1 MQNIPIPAH
10 GADPV
15 RSSELQPLPAPFGR
29 LIDNALSVAA
39 PEDVVIR
46 AVDGDP
52 DALTALGRSI
62 AAQEGYLIEAT
73 VVAIAR
79 QHSERLV
86 VEDMRLPI
94 AEGALAL
101 VNSHDP
107 AQYETLS
114 LASDGHS
121 MQTYHPDL
129 VVVDRTRR
137 TGLVVDIKRNLGG
150 YGGSGK
156 LAELHARMSAAAL
169 SLPDRLWRD
178 HKRIHI
184 ERVGVAVIDA
194 SRSETDRARGLWCLA
209 DLDEL
214 LEVDGGGDIARR
226 TIALF
231 RTKLRTLWLS
241 HVRHAATKDLTS
253 PTVKFAVSDETMPP
267 APHLPE
273 KRKRGRPK
281 KILSAPMIVELF
293 RPGHDPVH

>member
-1 MQNIPIPAH
+1 MQNIPLPAH

-39 PEDVVIR
+39 PEDIVIR

-79 QHSERLV
+79 QHPERLV
-86 VEDMRLPI
+86 LADMRLPI

-114 LASDGHS
+114 LAADGRA

-129 VVVDRTRR
+129 VVVDRARR
-137 TGLVVDIKRNLGG
+137 TGLVIDIKRNLGG

-169 SLPDRLWRD
+169 SLPDCLWRD

-194 SRSETDRARGLWCLA
+194 SRSETDRAKGLWCLA
-209 DLDEL
+209 ELDEL
-214 LEVDGGGDIARR
+214 LEVDGGGDVAQRM
-226 TIALF
+226 IALF
-231 RTKLRTLWLS
+231 RTKLRNLWLS
-241 HVRHAATKDLTS
+241 HVRHAAKTDQEPSAAKS
-253 PTVKFAVSDETMPP
+253 AVLDKTTPP
-267 APHLPE
+267 APPLPE

-281 KILSAPMIVELF
+281 KNLSVPMTVQLF
-293 RPGHDPVH
+293 RPGQDPVH